1 MKKLNIKT
9 IVLYCVVTLFSMVT
23 IIAAQ
28 DTKDEIK
35 LRMKN
40 RFAQISE
47 LKHSGKIGETPRGF
61 AEAVNKEFAQDEKI
75 SKLITAENNDRNLLY
90 ALIAKESQTSVE
102 EVGMGNAKRYFQ
114 KASDSDYFKTQAG
127 EWKQKKD
134 MMPQKP

>member
-102 EVGMGNAKRYFQ
+102 EVGMANAKRYFQ

-127 EWKQKKD
+127 DWKQKKD
-134 MMPQKP
+134 MIPQKP

>member
-61 AEAVNKEFAQDEKI
+61 AEAVNKEFALDEKI

-102 EVGMGNAKRYFQ
+102 EVGMANAKRYFQ

-127 EWKQKKD
+127 DWKQKKD
-134 MMPQKP
+134 MIPQKP

>member
-9 IVLYCVVTLFSMVT
+9 IVLYCVVTLFSVVT
-23 IIAAQ
+23 ISSAQ
-28 DTKDEIK
+28 DTKDDIK
-35 LRMKN
+35 IRMKD
-40 RFAQISE
+40 RFAKISE
-47 LKHSGKIGETPRGF
+47 LKQSGKIGETPSGF
-61 AEAVNKEFAQDEKI
+61 AEAVNKESAQDEEI
-75 SKLITAENNDRNLLY
+75 SRLITAENNDRKLLY
-90 ALIAKESQTSVE
+90 GIIAKESGTSVE

>member
-9 IVLYCVVTLFSMVT
+9 IVLYFVLTMCSLIT
-23 IIAAQ
+23 ISSAQ
-28 DTKDEIK
+28 DTKDDIK
-35 LRMKN
+35 LRMKD

-47 LKHSGKIGETPRGF
+47 LKQSGKIGETPSGF
-61 AEAVNKEFAQDEKI
+61 AEAVNKGFAQDEEI
-75 SKLITAENNDRNLLY
+75 SKLITAENNDRSLLY

-114 KASDSDYFKTQAG
+114 KAFDSDYFKTQAG

-134 MMPQKP
+134 MIPQKP

>member
-23 IIAAQ
+23 ISSAQ
-28 DTKDEIK
+28 GTKDDIK
-35 LRMKN
+35 IRMKD
-40 RFAQISE
+40 RFAKISE
-47 LKHSGKIGETPRGF
+47 LKQSGKIGETPLGF
-61 AEAVNKEFAQDEKI
+61 AEAVNKEFAQDEEI
-75 SKLITAENNDRNLLY
+75 SRLITAENNDRKLLY
-90 ALIAKESQTSVE
+90 GIIAKESGTSVE

>member
-23 IIAAQ
+23 IIVAQ

>member
-9 IVLYCVVTLFSMVT
+9 IVLYCAVTLFSVVT
-23 IIAAQ
+23 IILAQ

-47 LKHSGKIGETPRGF
+47 LKHSGKIGETPLGF

-102 EVGMGNAKRYFQ
+102 EVGMANAKRYFQ

-134 MMPQKP
+134 MIPQKP